1 MSKTWN
7 FIALSIS
14 LSLLLASIHAAA
26 GIPTPKAQ
34 SPVSVS
40 IQTGAKSTTGNSNT
54 MDFVVTVSVQ
64 ISTDNL
70 RLVVQ
75 PPQGM
80 VLNSGALTWTGSV
93 QRGES
98 KTLEFNA
105 SFSKTVN
112 QILSVRAV
120 LQSSS
125 KTRFSARAETT
136 INKTLA
142 KLSNQIST
150 SAKQTRTRA
159 RGNGRVVEY
168 ALP

>member
-1 MSKTWN
+1 MSRTRS

-14 LSLLLASIHAAA
+14 LSLLLVSISAVA

-40 IQTGAKSTTGNSNT
+40 IQSGAKSTTANTDT
-54 MDFVVTVSVQ
+54 MDFVVTVTVQ

-70 RLVVQ
+70 MLVVQ

-80 VLNSGALTWTGSV
+80 QLNSGALTWTGSV

-112 QILSVRAV
+112 QTLAVRAV
-120 LQSSS
+120 LQSSG
-125 KTRFSARAETT
+125 KTRFSARAEYTV
-136 INKTLA
+136 NKSLA

-150 SAKQTRTRA
+150 SAKQARTRA